1 MIFLA
6 PQSLSGFG
14 AVGHRV
20 GFHPGRTED
29 FTDELAGEWIIVN
42 DKNLY
47 RHVIVPR
54 VALDSGV
61 TATQLES

>member
-20 GFHPGRTED
+20 GLHPGRAED
-29 FTDELAGEWIIVN
+29 FTDEFASKWIIVN